1 MRSLAVRPGAVECP
15 PTTCVAIPSFK
26 VARAL
31 LRIGFVILMSS
42 WAFAQGGVISGSV
55 KELAHGIYRYAEEF
69 LARTPMKIRI
79 SMQPNLPEIAM
90 EPSTR
95 HSLFLATKEAIS
107 NVVKHSGA
115 EQLHLCIS
123 FAGGVL
129 EILVRDNGK
138 GFDPSLPSHRNGL
151 KGMNERLIQ
160 IGGACSITCSPF
172 DGTTVEFRLPIA

>member
-1 MRSLAVRPGAVECP
+1 MAAME
-15 PTTCVAIPSFK
+15 TH
-26 VARAL
+26 RAFDEIVWSVNP
-31 LRIGFVILMSS
+31 RNDT
-42 WAFAQGGVISGSV
+42 V
-55 KELAHGIYRYAEEF
+55 KELAHGICRYAEEF
-69 LARTPMKIRI
+69 LARSPIKIRI

-107 NVVKHSGA
+107 NAFKHSGA
-115 EQLHLCIS
+115 EQLHLSIS

-129 EILVRDNGK
+129 EILVSDNGK

-160 IGGACSITCSPF
+160 IGGACSITCPPSH
-172 DGTTVEFRLPIA
+172 GTSVQFRFPIAP